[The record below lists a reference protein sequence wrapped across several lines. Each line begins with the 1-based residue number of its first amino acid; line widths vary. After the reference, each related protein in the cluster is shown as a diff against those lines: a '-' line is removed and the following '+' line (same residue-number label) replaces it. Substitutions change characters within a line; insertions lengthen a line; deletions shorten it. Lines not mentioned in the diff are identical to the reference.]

1 MKSIIFYRDGCIGCN
16 SCVEHAPKFWKL
28 SDKDGKSCLRGAI
41 KIRTFFIRKIR
52 PEDFEDNEKVSKDCP
67 VNIIKIS

>member
-1 MKSIIFYRDGCIGCN
+1 
-16 SCVEHAPKFWKL
+16 L

-52 PEDFEDNEKVSKDCP
+52 PEDFEDNEKASKDCP